1 MKLTVAVQLQP
12 TPEQANALRS
22 TLEQANAA
30 CNEISTAAWTNRMFG
45 QFKLHKLV
53 YGPIRASSGLS
64 AQVVVRC
71 IAKVADAYKL
81 DRKRRRTFKP
91 HGSIA
96 FDDRILRWYVDRSE
110 VSVWTVAGRQR
121 IPFVCGERAHELLKF
136 RQGESDLVLRDDR
149 WYLFATVNVEEPP
162 PGEPSQWLGV
172 DLGIVNIATDSDG
185 TVYSGTQVNGLR
197 RRHRKLRQRLQSK
210 GTRSA
215 KRLLRKR
222 RRKERRFATDVNHL
236 ISKRLVAV
244 AKGTGRGIALE
255 DLQGI
260 HDRLTVRKPQRAP
273 LRSWSFFQL
282 RQFVSYKARLTG
294 VAVVFVD
301 PRNSSRTCPRCGLID
316 KRNRPSQAQF
326 SCVSC
331 GLAGLADHIAALN
344 VQGRASVNAPDAAG
358 CSGGPERAP
367 LAASP
372 RL

>member
-1 MKLTVAVQLQP
+1 MKLIVAVQLQP

-30 CNEISTAAWTNRMFG
+30 CNEISKAAWTNRTFG

-53 YGPIRASSGLS
+53 YGPIRALSGLS

-91 HGSIA
+91 YGSIA
-96 FDDRILRWYVDRSE
+96 FDHRILRWYVDRSE

-121 IPFVCGERAHELLKF
+121 IPFVCSERTREVLKF

-162 PGEPSQWLGV
+162 SGEPSQWLGV

-222 RRKERRFATDVNHL
+222 RRTERCFATDVNHT

-260 HDRLTVRKPQRAP
+260 HDRLTVRKPQRAT

-282 RQFVSYKARLTG
+282 RQFVSYKARLAG

>member
-30 CNEISTAAWTNRMFG
+30 CNEISTAAWTNRTFG

-71 IAKVADAYKL
+71 IAKVADAYQL

-96 FDDRILRWYVDRSE
+96 FDHRILRWYVDRSE

-121 IPFVCGERAHELLKF
+121 IPFVCGERAREVLKF

-215 KRLLRKR
+215 KRLLSKR
-222 RRKERRFATDVNHL
+222 RRKERRLATEVNHT

-260 HDRLTVRKPQRAP
+260 HDRLTVGKPQRAP

-282 RQFVSYKARLTG
+282 RQFVSYKARLAG

-358 CSGGPERAP
+358 CSGGRERAP